1 MPDTVVGD
9 PTGAYTI
16 TNISG
21 TFSDSNIGLGN
32 TAITG
37 LVPIDPV
44 SPPKGSPF
52 PVSLSFFTVVNPPT
66 GDAAISYDN
75 LLYPGGS
82 PNTCPGYPGL
92 GGYLDIYGVMFT
104 LKNGDVVDFWSNG
117 AIPGVAPL
125 DYGVAVVNSSDSVVD
140 FQAGGLSMAVPEPG
154 SLGLLVTG
162 LLGALAWRKRSAISR
177 VRVVAFES

>member
-1 MPDTVVGD
+1 M
-9 PTGAYTI
+9 
-16 TNISG
+16 
-21 TFSDSNIGLGN
+21 
-32 TAITG
+32 
-37 LVPIDPV
+37 
-44 SPPKGSPF
+44 
-52 PVSLSFFTVVNPPT
+52 SLSFFTVVNPPP

-75 LLYPGGS
+75 LFYPGGS

-154 SLGLLVTG
+154 SLGLLAIG
-162 LLGALAWRKRSAISR
+162 LLGALVCRRRFAASS
-177 VRVVAFES
+177 VTVALMS